1 MKKVAILGSTG
12 SIGINTVEVIRKFPD
27 HFSIE
32 ALTVNTRV
40 DLLEK
45 QIDEF
50 HPKVVAVKDE
60 SLAAELK
67 RKVGNKCEVLSG
79 EKGLLSIAADYDYN
93 IFVGAMVGFCGLAPT
108 IEAIKRS
115 KRIALANKETL
126 VVAGELVTELAK
138 KYNAE
143 LLPVDSEHNAIFQCL
158 VGENISG
165 VEKLILTASG
175 GPFLNKTKKEFA
187 EVTVKEALNH
197 PNWKM
202 GNKITIDSASMM
214 NKGLE
219 VIEARWLFD
228 LPTEKIEIVV
238 HPQSIIHSMVKFV
251 DGSMKAQ
258 LSTPD
263 MKLPIQYALTYPDR
277 FASQFV
283 KTELP
288 LIQTLT
294 FFEPDFDKFE
304 CLKLAFNVLNAGG
317 TSPCILNASNEVAV
331 DKFLKGKIKF
341 SAIPEIISRSLE
353 RFENHVKPDLETI
366 IECDKETRIF
376 AEQLV

>member
-12 SIGINTVEVIRKFPD
+12 SIGTNTIEVVRNFPE

-32 ALTVNTRV
+32 ALTVNTRI

-60 SLAAELK
+60 KLAVELK
-67 RKVGNKCEVLSG
+67 RRIGCKCEVLSG
-79 EKGLLSIAADYDYN
+79 EKGLLSIAADYDYD

-138 KYNAE
+138 KYKAE
-143 LLPVDSEHNAIFQCL
+143 LLPVDSEHSAIFQCL
-158 VGENISG
+158 VGEKNSG
-165 VEKLILTASG
+165 VDKLILTASG
-175 GPFLNKTKKEFA
+175 GPFLHKTKKEFA

-219 VIEARWLFD
+219 VIEARWLFN
-228 LPTEKIEIVV
+228 LPAEKIEIVV

-263 MKLPIQYALTYPDR
+263 MKLPIQYALTYPER
-277 FASQFV
+277 YASQFV
-283 KTELP
+283 KTDLP

-304 CLKLAFNVLNAGG
+304 CLKLAFNVLDAGG

-341 SAIPEIISRSLE
+341 SAIPEIISKSLV
-353 RFENHVKPDLETI
+353 RFENHLKPDLETI
-366 IECDKETRIF
+366 IMCDKETRIF